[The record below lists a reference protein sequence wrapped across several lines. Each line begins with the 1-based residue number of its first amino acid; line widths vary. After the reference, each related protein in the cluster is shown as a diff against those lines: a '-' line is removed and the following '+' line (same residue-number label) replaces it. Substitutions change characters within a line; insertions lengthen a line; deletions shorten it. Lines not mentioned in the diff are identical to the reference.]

1 LRGRNVGLLC
11 DDPAQPEALLVCRA
25 ATELGAHVSLVRPQL
40 ENVDEMKAGETARLL
55 GRLYDAL
62 ACVGLPSHL
71 VLQLRERAG
80 VLVVDDES
88 VSLAQSR
95 QAARTLEFVGHS
107 SAEQHKVAW
116 QNALSSL

>member
-1 LRGRNVGLLC
+1 
-11 DDPAQPEALLVCRA
+11 
-25 ATELGAHVSLVRPQL
+25 
-40 ENVDEMKAGETARLL
+40 
-55 GRLYDAL
+55 
-62 ACVGLPSHL
+62 

-95 QAARTLEFVGHS
+95 QAARTLEVAGRS